1 MNRGKVRNHAL
12 YFLGVLT
19 YVVALLP
26 FLSVNLVKALVLI
39 PIIAYTLPIMEYL
52 QPKIMSLK
60 IGYKDILVMIPPIIL
75 YIFLPYN
82 EIRIVYVLIPLVLML
97 LTLALYLTKYT
108 MWGNVIGTAFEAS
121 ISIVWGLFINNP
133 LFLIPSIYWLLYIFT
148 GALYVEYKIP
158 YRKLDKRVVQISW
171 VISLALLIVL
181 SLKNP
186 ITLITL
192 IEPSTRY
199 LIPGEKLKSPK
210 EIRELGKRGSKK
222 DILFVVLLTITYTLS
237 RIFLTI

>member
-19 YVVALLP
+19 YVVALIP
-26 FLSVNLVKALVLI
+26 FLSVNLVKSLILI

-60 IGYKDILVMIPPIIL
+60 IGYKDVLLIIPPIIP
-75 YIFLPYN
+75 YIFLPYD
-82 EIRIVYVLIPLVLML
+82 EIVYVLIPLALMVL
-97 LTLALYLTKYT
+97 TFTLYLTKHT

-121 ISIVWGLFINNP
+121 ISIVWGVFINNS

-158 YRKLDKRVVQISW
+158 YRKLDKRIVQISW
-171 VISLALLIVL
+171 IISLVLIIGL
-181 SLKNP
+181 SIRNP

-192 IEPSTRY
+192 IEPSIRY

-210 EIRELGKRGSKK
+210 EIRDLGKKGSKK
-222 DILFVVLLTITYTLS
+222 DILFVVLLAITYTLS
-237 RIFLTI
+237 RIFPII

>member
-26 FLSVNLVKALVLI
+26 FPSVNLVKALVLI

-60 IGYKDILVMIPPIIL
+60 IGYKDILVMKPPIIP
-75 YIFLPYN
+75 YVFLPYN
-82 EIRIVYVLIPLVLML
+82 EIRIVYVSIPLVLML
-97 LTLALYLTKYT
+97 LTLTLYLTKYT

-158 YRKLDKRVVQISW
+158 YRKLDRRVVQISW
-171 VISLALLIVL
+171 VISLVLLIVL

-210 EIRELGKRGSKK
+210 EIRELGRRGSKK
-222 DILFVVLLTITYTLS
+222 DILFVVLLMITYTLS